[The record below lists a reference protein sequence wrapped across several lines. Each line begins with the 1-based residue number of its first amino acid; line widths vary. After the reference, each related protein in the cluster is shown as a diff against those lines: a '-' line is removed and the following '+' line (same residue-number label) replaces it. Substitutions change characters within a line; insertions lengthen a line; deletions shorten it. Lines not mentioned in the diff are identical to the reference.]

1 MSPKATL
8 GQPMIIGYAPYPEI
22 GMPLANDAVRTSHRL
37 AGTRF
42 AVGQNI
48 WKREQGYMQG
58 QSDFAAPTLDK
69 IFRAQSV
76 AIVGA
81 SPQRGTARNTLVRVV
96 LKHGYQGRV
105 YPVNPSHAVIEGLK
119 AYRSLAE
126 LPETPDVAL
135 IITPAATAPDII
147 EECGAKGI
155 RCAIVYSAGFEEVE
169 PGRDHARRLAA
180 AAEKHGI
187 AVLGPNG
194 QGVWSVR
201 SKTILSFGGAAI
213 ALDSIQHAPIAVIS
227 QSGALAG
234 AIGNHLQ
241 QSGLG
246 CSYIVSVGNETCLDA
261 LDVLS
266 WIIEQE
272 DVNAVALYVEG
283 LNNAARL
290 LSLAARARERNV
302 QIVMLKAGRSAS
314 GQEATAS
321 HTGKIASPYG
331 IYIDVLAQAGVI
343 VVDSLL
349 EAMAAL
355 EVLTVLP
362 PPRVSGDPKGGVS
375 IMGSSGGAGA
385 LLADHADECGVPLAE
400 FSPDTAAKLQTL
412 LPEFARKANPV
423 DLTGQIRAFPNLF
436 RDTMAVLSADPR
448 TEAIVV
454 QFASGGMRD
463 LTENADAFKAAARE
477 HGLPVI
483 ISFAVNM
490 APPEVRAEFMKEG
503 ILLSEDP
510 STTMRALRW
519 IYDRRRMSSITLA
532 EKDDAIEVRTPP
544 VSWEDTMSFLEESA
558 VTPAKWKVLKPGDR
572 AAEVC
577 AELNWPLVVK
587 VLPSDAEHKTEL
599 GLVKLRVQTAEDVD
613 AHAAAFR
620 AQLGNPDAGVLVQE
634 MITDG
639 VEVVLSSLRNTDF
652 GPVLSIGSGGV
663 AIELYR
669 DATYLA
675 LPVTPEQVG
684 SALRK
689 LKLWTLLEGFRG
701 APRADIDALI
711 KAAVRFGD
719 MILATPD
726 LAEVEINPV
735 MVRPAEKGLA
745 AVDFL
750 GTVSGKPNH

>member
-1 MSPKATL
+1 MQRQADFT
-8 GQPMIIGYAPYPEI
+8 AP
-22 GMPLANDAVRTSHRL
+22 A
-37 AGTRF
+37 
-42 AVGQNI
+42 
-48 WKREQGYMQG
+48 
-58 QSDFAAPTLDK
+58 LDE
-69 IFRAQSV
+69 IFRAQSI

-81 SPQRGTARNTLVRVV
+81 SPNRGTARNTLVRVV
-96 LKHGYQGRV
+96 LKHGFPGRV
-105 YPVNPSHAVIEGLK
+105 YPVTPSHSEIEGLK
-119 AYRSLAE
+119 AYKSLAE

-135 IITPAATAPDII
+135 IITPAATVPGII
-147 EECGAKGI
+147 EECGAKGV

-169 PGRDHARRLAA
+169 SGKEHARRLAEA
-180 AAEKHGI
+180 ARKHGI
-187 AVLGPNG
+187 AVLGANG
-194 QGVWSVR
+194 QGVWSVKA
-201 SKTILSFGGAAI
+201 KTMLTFGGAAI

-261 LDVLS
+261 LDALG

-290 LSLAARARERNV
+290 LPLAARARERNV

-321 HTGKIASPYG
+321 HTGKIASRYG
-331 IYIDVLAQAGVI
+331 IYLDVLAQAGVI
-343 VVDSLL
+343 VVESLL

-385 LLADHADECGVPLAE
+385 LLADHADEFGVPLAE
-400 FSPDTAAKLQTL
+400 FSPDTAAKLETF

-436 RDTMAVLSADPR
+436 RDTVAVLSTDPR

-463 LTENADAFKAAARE
+463 LTENADAFKAAARD
-477 HGLPVI
+477 GLPVI

-490 APPEVRAEFMKEG
+490 ASPEVRAEFMKEG
-503 ILLSEDP
+503 ILLSQDP

-519 IYDRRRMSSITLA
+519 IYDRKRMSASTLA
-532 EKDDAIEVRTPP
+532 ERDETIGKRPAP
-544 VSWEDTMSFLEESA
+544 VSWEDTMSFLEESG
-558 VTPAKWKVLKPGDR
+558 VTPAKWKVLRPGDK
-572 AAEVC
+572 AAEIC
-577 AELNWPLVVK
+577 ADMNWPLVVK

-620 AQLGNPDAGVLVQE
+620 AKLGKPDAGVLVQE
-634 MITDG
+634 MITDV

-669 DATYLA
+669 DVTYLA

-684 SALRK
+684 AALRK

-711 KAAVRFGD
+711 KAAVRFGH

-726 LAEVEINPV
+726 LAEAEINPV
-735 MVRPAEKGLA
+735 MVRPAGKGLA